1 MPKKEKKIKKN
12 KYEGENIEEWDTP
25 MYRSYGRVKK
35 INPRFEKFKETVC
48 QGILIWFLLWI
59 GIIFCLILYA
69 MIAYSD
75 VLAFLISL
83 IVGIIVTITVSRA
96 PRKRIAF
103 IRKLKRACRKNGW
116 EYYANR
122 RFFASFLWNEREEED
137 FSVRTRTHTYLVKY
151 ATAKK
156 RYSDMIF
163 LSKNKM
169 IYRKLRLNNK
179 FTVAFDLKPKV
190 TEMNV
195 RFPQTDDGGYTVKA
209 ILINPVPRDIFKKD
223 SDGSIVATGSG
234 EKLFGY
240 TVFSGS
246 GFISTLEREDE
257 TIKRVYFE

>member
-25 MYRSYGRVKK
+25 MYRSYGKVKK
-35 INPRFEKFKETVC
+35 IYPKFERFKEMVC

-59 GIIFCLILYA
+59 GFVFCLILYK

-75 VLAFLISL
+75 VLAFLIAL
-83 IVGIIVTITVSRA
+83 VVVIIVLIPETLVQ
-96 PRKRIAF
+96 RKRIAF
-103 IRKLKRACRKNGW
+103 IRKLKKACKKNGW
-116 EYYANR
+116 EYRTKR
-122 RFFASFLWNEREEED
+122 RFFASFLWNGREEED
-137 FSVRTRTHTYLVKY
+137 FSVRTRTHIYLVKY
-151 ATAKK
+151 ATAKR

-163 LSKNKM
+163 LSKSKM
-169 IYRKLRLNNK
+169 VYRKLRLNNK
-179 FTVAFDLKPKV
+179 FTAAFDLKPKV

-195 RFPQTDDGGYTVKA
+195 RFPQTFDDGYTVRA

-246 GFISTLEREDE
+246 GFIATLEREDRRIE
-257 TIKRVYFE
+257 Y